1 MSRRPVWILVL
12 ALLATLLPARAEAAS
27 RYVFPIKGCAV
38 TYGQGHHDYE
48 AADILTGLGCL
59 FVAPIAGRVDE
70 VGYTDTWNGRTSL
83 GPARGG
89 LFVSIVGDDG
99 VRYYGSHLSSVGT
112 GIRRGVRVL
121 AGQGLGRVGTSGS
134 ARGTSPHLHFG
145 ISWPT
150 APGVWWVRRGMVQPY
165 PYLQSWRAGGG
176 RSPSAVVFALRSKLG
191 TTPRCRA
198 AC

>member
-1 MSRRPVWILVL
+1 MSRRPVWILALV
-12 ALLATLLPARAEAAS
+12 LLATLLPARAEATS

-38 TYGQGHHDYE
+38 TYGQAHHDYE
-48 AADILTGLGCL
+48 AADMLTGLGCL

-70 VGYTDTWNGRTSL
+70 VGSTDTWSGRTSL
-83 GPARGG
+83 GAARGG

-121 AGQGLGRVGTSGS
+121 AGQGLGRVGTTGS

-145 ISWPT
+145 VSWPT
-150 APGVWWVRRGMVQPY
+150 APGVWWVRRGMLAPY